1 MEVFS
6 PYINPNKK
14 KAPEDFRSR
23 QRIENDQGD
32 GPSTPS
38 KRNGRRHKQDES
50 EDSDDGAEEALT
62 MKRLRVRDRMLKE
75 GESQESVNSHG
86 EASVDIGEDVVQS
99 SQSIKRTPATT
110 GKRVIRKSKRNKAL
124 SEEKVI
130 EDPSDDDEAPVD
142 GHAPEVNE
150 DEMDIYQKITYTTTE
165 GPAADN
171 ELDDEAS
178 DEQQDEPQDVGPGAD
193 LTNDYHPEGSPDL
206 DTPVQGRSFR
216 ELDPPLYT
224 NGYLEDES
232 GSVSSDDDDMSDIP
246 ARRQPREESFEL

>member
-1 MEVFS
+1 
-6 PYINPNKK
+6 
-14 KAPEDFRSR
+14 
-23 QRIENDQGD
+23 
-32 GPSTPS
+32 
-38 KRNGRRHKQDES
+38 
-50 EDSDDGAEEALT
+50 
-62 MKRLRVRDRMLKE
+62 
-75 GESQESVNSHG
+75 
-86 EASVDIGEDVVQS
+86 
-99 SQSIKRTPATT
+99 
-110 GKRVIRKSKRNKAL
+110 
-124 SEEKVI
+124 
-130 EDPSDDDEAPVD
+130 
-142 GHAPEVNE
+142 
-150 DEMDIYQKITYTTTE
+150 MDIYQKITYTTTE

-178 DEQQDEPQDVGPGAD
+178 DEQQDEPQDVGPSAD